1 MILYQNL
8 VFSFLSSRP
17 KVNSLCNEIPQFK
30 HAPQACHIPHVNILI
45 FYVLHPYITTNTKYE
60 KQDFQE
66 YRRYLRATPS
76 NNQSKAQD
84 GACLEPRQRAGEQQ
98 RRDAGTAS
106 PQHGQHYLPRSPS
119 ELTSCYGL

>member
-17 KVNSLCNEIPQFK
+17 KVNSPCNEIPQFK
-30 HAPQACHIPHVNILI
+30 HAPKACHIPHVNILI
-45 FYVLHPYITTNTKYE
+45 LYILHPYIMMNTKYE

-66 YRRYLRATPS
+66 HRRYLRATPS

-84 GACLEPRQRAGEQQ
+84 GPAWSPGSGLGSSHA
-98 RRDAGTAS
+98 AGTAS